1 MQGDSWAMEKPVLL
15 TELVQTPFAGSDEF
29 IQVREI
35 AYKLRAHLD
44 TPVAQARIA
53 EAHQPGRPS
62 AEVQRAFGEF
72 ARELG
77 FRSEVKGLFAGYSTP
92 GLRPDYFLALG
103 STGILLEVERGKTT
117 INNMDLLDLWK
128 CHLCEHAQYLFL
140 LVPVALTQHVDM
152 RPRNEY
158 ASVCK
163 RLATFFMDRN
173 YTNVRGLFIFGY

>member
-1 MQGDSWAMEKPVLL
+1 MEKQVLL
-15 TELVQTPFAGSDEF
+15 TEFVQSPFIESAEF
-29 IQVREI
+29 IQVRDI

-44 TPVAQARIA
+44 TPDARLRIA

-62 AEVQRAFGEF
+62 ANVQAAFGEF
-72 ARELG
+72 ARDLG
-77 FRSEVKGLFAGYSTP
+77 FRSEVKGLFSSYSTS
-92 GLRPDYFLALG
+92 GLRPDYYLALE

-128 CHLCEHAQYLFL
+128 CHLCEYARYLFL
-140 LVPVALTQHVDM
+140 LVPIALTQNVDM

-158 ASVCK
+158 VSVCK
-163 RLATFFMDRN
+163 RLATFFVERN